1 MTLLPLTLF
10 ATLSLVSAAPAPSYP
25 SQITPDLDFS
35 TAYLQFFRVK
45 QLIDQ
50 INIRRFEEFGL
61 TPVPD
66 AEAKSLDNIIIPAAE
81 VIAETS
87 VPADKPAENDDI
99 PEIDLTD
106 EAIMSD
112 TVGIVAVPEP
122 PALTEVTT
130 AQPAPVDTDSVTVR
144 PREAVI
150 DSEESIKM
158 PCLNN
163 FCISVSDEEVSTS
176 TSATDVDV
184 TTVTAPEVTTVA
196 SSEKEDVEVD
206 PKLVN
211 SEVPVNPGP
220 VVEDEDESLNEIDT
234 GSDKF
239 FVSKDT
245 ISAAR
250 KYGYKILFKKIGGK
264 EVPVGKIKFSLPT
277 IVEITPEDDKVVVE
291 ALEDISPKMEII
303 EEVIETTVAPT
314 VIEKTTDAVEI
325 DMRKESE
332 DEIDDDEVTTVT
344 VDNNA
349 SLDVTTAAPAEE
361 EVTTLLSISDLL
373 PEPIT
378 AVIPSVDIGDAS
390 ISDSV
395 IKISEETET
404 ALEEIKNKTSVRNT
418 ILDDEVVK
426 LISER
431 CDCVL

>member
-10 ATLSLVSAAPAPSYP
+10 ATLSLVSTAPAPSYP

-50 INIRRFEEFGL
+50 INIRRFEEFGHS
-61 TPVPD
+61 PVPA

-81 VIAETS
+81 VVAETS
-87 VPADKPAENDDI
+87 ADKPAEDDNI

-112 TVGIVAVPEP
+112 TAGIVAVPEP
-122 PALTEVTT
+122 AALEEVTT
-130 AQPAPVDTDSVTVR
+130 VQPAFVDTDPVTV
-144 PREAVI
+144 P
-150 DSEESIKM
+150 
-158 PCLNN
+158 
-163 FCISVSDEEVSTS
+163 VSDLVSTR
-176 TSATDVDV
+176 TATDVDV
-184 TTVTAPEVTTVA
+184 TTDTAPEVTTVA
-196 SSEKEDVEVD
+196 SSEEEEDVEVD
-206 PKLVN
+206 QRLAI
-211 SEVPVNPGP
+211 SEVPVNPA
-220 VVEDEDESLNEIDT
+220 VEDEDESLNEIDT

-239 FVSKDT
+239 FVSSDT

-291 ALEDISPKMEII
+291 ANEDISPKMEII

-314 VIEKTTDAVEI
+314 VIEATTDAVKV
-325 DMRKESE
+325 DVRKESE
-332 DEIDDDEVTTVT
+332 EEIDDEVTTVT
-344 VDNNA
+344 DA

-361 EVTTLLSISDLL
+361 EVTTLLSVSDLL

-378 AVIPSVDIGDAS
+378 AVIPAVDIGEAS

-404 ALEEIKNKTSVRNT
+404 ALEEIKNKTSVRNP
-418 ILDDEVVK
+418 L
-426 LISER
+426 
-431 CDCVL
+431 